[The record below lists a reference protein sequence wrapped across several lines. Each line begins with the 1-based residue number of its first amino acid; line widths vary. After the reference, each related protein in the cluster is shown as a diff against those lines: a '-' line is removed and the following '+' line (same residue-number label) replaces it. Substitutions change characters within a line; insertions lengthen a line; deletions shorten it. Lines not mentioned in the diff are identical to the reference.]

1 MQKTVLK
8 WLLLF
13 ALLSYTAI
21 AAVWAADRA
30 RNRAC
35 PGVEINVKRAGKG
48 TTISESA
55 IRTQIDRFDPQLSGK
70 NVSQIRVSELEK
82 SLSGFNNFESVE
94 CYISSSGKLCVD
106 VVPMIPEIRVFDR
119 DGSSYY
125 INKDGK
131 RIDARA
137 DFFVDV
143 PIVSG
148 RFSERWP
155 ASRVLPVVRYI
166 NKDKTLRQLVSMIE
180 VRSPHDIILVPR
192 IAGHVINIGDSRN
205 LDEKFRNLMLMY
217 RKVMPYKG
225 WDTYDTISVKF
236 SGQVVATRRD
246 KRVANPIVV
255 QDDDIELEEASLEGQ
270 IPEGAQIT
278 APAHA
283 PAQQNENPATD

>member
-148 RFSERWP
+148 HFSERWP

>member
-270 IPEGAQIT
+270 IPEGAQTT